1 MTAARLQVEPRLR
14 IFHHKG
20 AFIAGRLSGA
30 GGWLPVA
37 GPDLV
42 LLSAFLPGATAED
55 AAQRLVEGPLGR
67 RLPRI
72 PLPQHVHERVA
83 QLRQAGVLVEAS
95 GDPEP
100 LTARTLA
107 DCAASPP
114 ADPRAIHRLGSAFLL
129 RPVAGG
135 FAIESPALRAEEV
148 LDLDLA
154 LLLAGFTT
162 GRAAAEVAA
171 GLPGAP
177 REEQM
182 LRAVSWL
189 ARRKLLVP
197 GREPETPVALS
208 DGGATA
214 SARGTG
220 WQAIEPDG
228 RIPVYFVPHME
239 NHYPLALGMIAA
251 ALRAHDDGALAR
263 RFLFLP
269 ISYMSPQELL
279 QGPYRR
285 FGPGV
290 WLFSDYMWSLDTNL
304 EVSAAVKRLDARNLT
319 VHGGP
324 SVPGYEQACRD
335 FFARHSSV
343 DIAVHGEG
351 EVAAIELF
359 ERLQRGEDG
368 RTVGDPVDLGAVA
381 GLSYRDPADAGR
393 VLRTPPRNRLRQL
406 DSLPSPYLEGM
417 FDDYGGRVE
426 AAIVETNRGCPFA
439 CTFCDWGSATNGKI
453 AKFEQGRV
461 REEIEWIGRRQVRV
475 LWIADANFG
484 MFPADVEFAA
494 WIVDVRRRYGYPREV
509 VVNYTKNATRR
520 LADIIRIFS
529 AAGIVSQGIISI
541 QTTDE
546 ETLRIIDR
554 QNIKTTKYDELLGVF
569 AEAGLPLSTDL
580 MIGLPGAT
588 VASFAQDLQRYMDVD
603 VSVKAYPTQLLPNS
617 PMAAPDYRARY
628 RIEVDEQDFVVACH
642 SFSRE
647 DLARMK
653 ALNGVYVATEGYA
666 VLRYVYRYLQWEHG
680 LRAVDVMQRLI
691 DQVASD
697 PERYPAISW
706 VLRFFGVHKRMPGGW
721 RRFYDEVA
729 TFVRANWGIGRDSAF
744 DVVLR
749 VNELSMPDDTATYP
763 VDADLEHDVVA
774 WFRARNRREPVD
786 VRPLADYP
794 PGRIS
799 VDDPDGMV
807 SVDPEFLQYDSH
819 QYFWELRS
827 PISRIRSAAGLV
839 QFNPAVEPP
848 AGSPAAP
855 S

>member
-1 MTAARLQVEPRLR
+1 MTAVRLQVDPRLR

-20 AFIAGRLSGA
+20 AFIAGRLSGTV
-30 GGWLPVA
+30 GWLPVA

-42 LLSAFLPGATAED
+42 LLSAFLRGGTTEEATR
-55 AAQRLVEGPLGR
+55 RLIEGPLGR
-67 RLPRI
+67 LLPRI
-72 PLPQHVHERVA
+72 PLPRHVHDRVL
-83 QLRQAGVLVEAS
+83 QLREAGVLVEAAHADEAHS
-95 GDPEP
+95 
-100 LTARTLA
+100 ARTLA
-107 DCAASPP
+107 DCSASPP
-114 ADPRAIHRLGSAFLL
+114 ADPRSVHHLGSNFLL
-129 RPVAGG
+129 RPSTGG
-135 FAIESPALRAEEV
+135 FAIDSPALRAEQV
-148 LDLDLA
+148 LDVNLA
-154 LLLAGFTT
+154 LLLTGFVT
-162 GRAAAEVAA
+162 GRAASQVVA
-171 GLPGAP
+171 GLPGMAND
-177 REEQM
+177 EQK

-189 ARRKLLVP
+189 ARQRLLLP
-197 GREPETPVALS
+197 GPAPETPAVPVTSGTTPRA
-208 DGGATA
+208 A
-214 SARGTG
+214 SSA
-220 WQAIEPDG
+220 WQSIEPDE

-251 ALRAHDDGALAR
+251 ALRAHEDGALAH

-269 ISYMSPQELL
+269 INYMSPQELL

-304 EVSAAVKRLDARNLT
+304 EVSAEVKRLDARNLT

-335 FFARHSSV
+335 FFARNSSV
-343 DIAVHGEG
+343 DVAVHGEG
-351 EVAAIELF
+351 EVASIELL
-359 ERLQRGEDG
+359 ERLRREADG
-368 RTVGDPVDLGAVA
+368 RIGYDPAAIGEVL
-381 GLSYRDPADAGR
+381 GLSHRDPADAGH
-393 VLRTPPRNRLRQL
+393 VLRNPPRTRLRQL
-406 DSLPSPYLEGM
+406 DGLPSPYLEGL

-461 REEIEWIGRRQVRV
+461 RDEIEWIGRNRVRV

-484 MFPADVEFAA
+484 MLPADVDFAA
-494 WIVDVRRRYGYPREV
+494 WIVDVRQRYGYPREV

-529 AAGIVSQGIISI
+529 EAGIVSQGIISI

-554 QNIKTTKYDELLGVF
+554 KNIKTAKYDELLDVF

-588 VASFAQDLQRYMDVD
+588 VESFAQDLQRYMDVD
-603 VSVKAYPTQLLPNS
+603 VSIKAYPTQLLPNS
-617 PMAAPDYRARY
+617 PMAAPEYREKY
-628 RIEVDEQDFVVACH
+628 RIEVDENDFVVACH

-666 VLRYVYRYLQWEHG
+666 VLRYVYRFLQWEHG
-680 LRAVDVMQRLI
+680 IRAVDVMQRLI

-697 PERYPAISW
+697 PERFPAISW
-706 VLRFFGVHKRMPGGW
+706 VVRFFGLQKRMPGGW

-729 TFVRANWGIGRDSAF
+729 DFVRATWGIERDSAF
-744 DVVLR
+744 NAVLR
-749 VNELSMPDDTATYP
+749 VNELSMPDDTASYP
-763 VDADLEHDVVA
+763 VQAELEHDVVA
-774 WFRARNRREPVD
+774 WFRARNVREPVEL
-786 VRPLADYP
+786 RPLEDYP
-794 PGRIS
+794 AGRIS
-799 VDDPDGMV
+799 IDDPDGMV
-807 SVDPEFLQYDSH
+807 SVDPEYLQYDSH

-827 PISRIRSAAGLV
+827 PISRIRSAAGL
-839 QFNPAVEPP
+839 
-848 AGSPAAP
+848 AAA
-855 S
+855 SNA